1 MDILLL
7 YITAYRTLASSA
19 GSINF
24 RARGSEIKLMPT
36 VNVADIQKEADHIA
50 KQVRLL
56 DNLLQSANWT
66 TELIES

>member
-1 MDILLL
+1 MLSVSYTHLDV
-7 YITAYRTLASSA
+7 YKRQ
-19 GSINF
+19 
-24 RARGSEIKLMPT
+24 ARGSEIKLIPT
-36 VNVADIQKEADHIA
+36 VNVKDIQKEADNIA

>member
-1 MDILLL
+1 MRLS
-7 YITAYRTLASSA
+7 AYRTLASSA

-24 RARGSEIKLMPT
+24 RARGSEIKLVPT
-36 VNVADIQKEADHIA
+36 VNVRDIQKEADHMA